1 MQQKLTEIVRI
12 ATLAGEILLKN
23 GAETFRVEDTME
35 RVAKACGAYRVDT
48 FVTPTGVFISIR
60 QENGKTLTGLKR
72 INKRRNR
79 LDRIAKV
86 NEVSR
91 ALVEGRVD
99 YQTALEQLRQIAKA
113 KNTFSWLTAILA
125 SGVVGSGTAV
135 IQNGG
140 IGEVLVAF
148 LAAALVR
155 SIAHLIVRLNGVPFV
170 FEFLG
175 GATTALLGVWAC
187 KFYPQLYLDAIIVG
201 GIMPM
206 VPGVAITNSL
216 RDLMAGFLLTG
227 VARGME
233 AMVTTAAVAM
243 GVMIVLAGLG

>member
-12 ATLAGEILLKN
+12 ATLIGEILLKN

-72 INKRRNR
+72 IKKRRIS

-91 ALVEGRVD
+91 ALVEERID
-99 YQTALEQLRQIAKA
+99 YDTALDSLHQISKA
-113 KNTFSWLTAILA
+113 KTTFSWFTAILA
-125 SGVVGSGTAV
+125 SGVVGSGTAI

-140 IGEVLVAF
+140 FGEVIVAF
-148 LAAALVR
+148 FAAALSTI
-155 SIAHLIVRLNGVPFV
+155 SIIFFIKSSASLAEFAIEIAPNLPYFFTIPERKTKTPVFV
-170 FEFLG
+170 
-175 GATTALLGVWAC
+175 
-187 KFYPQLYLDAIIVG
+187 
-201 GIMPM
+201 
-206 VPGVAITNSL
+206 
-216 RDLMAGFLLTG
+216 
-227 VARGME
+227 
-233 AMVTTAAVAM
+233 
-243 GVMIVLAGLG
+243 

>member
-72 INKRRNR
+72 IKKRRIS

-91 ALVEGRVD
+91 ALV
-99 YQTALEQLRQIAKA
+99 
-113 KNTFSWLTAILA
+113 
-125 SGVVGSGTAV
+125 
-135 IQNGG
+135 
-140 IGEVLVAF
+140 
-148 LAAALVR
+148 
-155 SIAHLIVRLNGVPFV
+155 
-170 FEFLG
+170 
-175 GATTALLGVWAC
+175 
-187 KFYPQLYLDAIIVG
+187 
-201 GIMPM
+201 
-206 VPGVAITNSL
+206 
-216 RDLMAGFLLTG
+216 
-227 VARGME
+227 
-233 AMVTTAAVAM
+233 
-243 GVMIVLAGLG
+243 